1 MVHLHQD
8 RMRWRKR
15 GLKPILMKMQYD
27 KDDDILVIEF
37 TNEKIVRDV
46 SLGWN
51 VNVGMTANGVG
62 EIVVLDAKAAGL
74 FPLELSKELKAA

>member
-1 MVHLHQD
+1 
-8 RMRWRKR
+8 
-15 GLKPILMKMQYD
+15 MKMQYD
-27 KDDDILVIEF
+27 EDDDILVIEF
-37 TNEKIVRDV
+37 KKDKITRDV

-51 VNVGMTANGVG
+51 VNVGMTASGVG

>member
-1 MVHLHQD
+1 
-8 RMRWRKR
+8 
-15 GLKPILMKMQYD
+15 MKMQYD
-27 KDDDILVIEF
+27 EDDDILVIEF
-37 TNEKIVRDV
+37 KKDKIIRDV

-51 VNVGMTANGVG
+51 VNVGMTSNGVG

>member
-1 MVHLHQD
+1 MAHRRQD
-8 RMRWRKR
+8 RSCLLNRD
-15 GLKPILMKMQYD
+15 LKLILMKMQYD
-27 KDDDILVIEF
+27 KEADILVIEF
-37 TNEKIVRDV
+37 TNGKIVRDIA
-46 SLGWN
+46 LGWN

>member
-1 MVHLHQD
+1 
-8 RMRWRKR
+8 
-15 GLKPILMKMQYD
+15 MKMQYD
-27 KDDDILVIEF
+27 QGDDILVIEF
-37 TNEKIVRDV
+37 NKDKIIRDV

>member
-1 MVHLHQD
+1 
-8 RMRWRKR
+8 
-15 GLKPILMKMQYD
+15 MKMQYD
-27 KDDDILVIEF
+27 EADDILVIEF
-37 TNEKIVRDV
+37 NHEKIIRDV

-51 VNVGMTANGVG
+51 VNVGMTKNGVG

>member
-1 MVHLHQD
+1 
-8 RMRWRKR
+8 
-15 GLKPILMKMQYD
+15 MKMQYD
-27 KDDDILVIEF
+27 KKDDILVIEF
-37 TNEKIVRDV
+37 NKDKIVRDV

-51 VNVGMTANGVG
+51 VNVGMTENGVG

>member
-1 MVHLHQD
+1 MVRPHQD
-8 RMRWRKR
+8 RLCLLNR

-27 KDDDILVIEF
+27 QGDDILVIEF
-37 TNEKIVRDV
+37 NKDEIIRDV

-51 VNVGMTANGVG
+51 VKVGMTANGVG

-74 FPLELSKELKAA
+74 LSEELKVA

>member
-1 MVHLHQD
+1 
-8 RMRWRKR
+8 
-15 GLKPILMKMQYD
+15 MKMQYD
-27 KDDDILVIEF
+27 QGDDILVIEF
-37 TNEKIVRDV
+37 NQDKIIRDV
-46 SLGWN
+46 SLSWN